1 MPLPF
6 RQRPHLPD
14 NRTLAETR
22 LNHLKEVLQRWQK
35 YKKDY
40 TTYMKEI
47 LERGDVEEVR
57 EDELPGEQWYIT
69 HQGVDHPKKPDKLRL
84 LWLLCKV
91 WWHKPQRAPPSR
103 DGYDKQP
110 HWFPLTVQTASD
122 SSHVWYR
129 ENVCQSTCDGKDVDA
144 NTQPQDYRMK
154 AHLFGVVG
162 QSLSNMLTC

>member
-1 MPLPF
+1 MNRDIMRCHYPLGNG
-6 RQRPHLPD
+6 HTYLTTGHSLKPD
-14 NRTLAETR
+14 WITWKKFYRDD
-22 LNHLKEVLQRWQK
+22 K

-91 WWHKPQRAPPSR
+91 CKCVPSR

-110 HWFPLTVQTASD
+110 HWFPLTVQMASD

-129 ENVCQSTCDGKDVDA
+129 EYVCQSTCDSCGGK
-144 NTQPQDYRMK
+144 T
-154 AHLFGVVG
+154 
-162 QSLSNMLTC
+162 